1 MSFILPGTLLELHYD
16 ACHIEEWREKNDE
29 TKKRRPERKGEYKV
43 FQSVIEGQRFKGS
56 TLSAE
61 LMGEQVAWRVRAV
74 SWVSLNGSGSKKIVP
89 KQYCRI
95 KTTVEVTDASPIRGS
110 SYQLA

>member
-1 MSFILPGTLLELHYD
+1 MYVSLLLPGTLLELHYD

-43 FQSVIEGQRFKGS
+43 FQSVIEGHRFKGS

-61 LMGEQVAWRVRAV
+61 LMGEQVAWRVRAASWASMKV
-74 SWVSLNGSGSKKIVP
+74 SGCNK
-89 KQYCRI
+89 
-95 KTTVEVTDASPIRGS
+95 
-110 SYQLA
+110 